1 MPFLKASF
9 GKQSTFKKWDI
20 DILLILFHF
29 LPIYNDMSLAYN
41 LRGEVHDFMKL
52 GSCFVVKASH

>member
-9 GKQSTFKKWDI
+9 GKQLPVKKWDI
-20 DILLILFHF
+20 DILILFLF
-29 LPIYNDMSLAYN
+29 LAIYNYMSLAYN
-41 LRGEVHDFMKL
+41 LRGGVHDFMKL